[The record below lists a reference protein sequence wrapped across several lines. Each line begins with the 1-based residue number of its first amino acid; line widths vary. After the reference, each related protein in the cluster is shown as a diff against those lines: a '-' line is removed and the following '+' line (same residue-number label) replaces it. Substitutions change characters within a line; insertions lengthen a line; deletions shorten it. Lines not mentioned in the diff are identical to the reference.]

1 MAERVASLYAEIGAK
16 TDGLKAGLAQAKSGL
31 AGFAANAKQTLA
43 GAGEAWAQLATP
55 INQTIQIL
63 GQVGAAAQQAYA
75 FVSEG
80 TQLARTEQQFGALAG
95 SIGSTSDALLGE
107 LKTATRGTI
116 SDFKLMES
124 ATSIMSL
131 GLADTSE
138 ETVRL
143 ASLVG
148 KLGWDMNQVTLTLA
162 NQSTMRL
169 DSLGLSVEDVTGRI
183 DALKEAGYS
192 ADQAFKFAILEAG
205 EEKVKLLGDAA
216 ETTAGKLAIMEAN
229 AANFGDSFKKA
240 FSEEL
245 IANVNSFAGGVFE
258 AEESASSFGET
269 LGKIVT
275 NVSFLGFL
283 RFAKGEIADLG
294 NESKNAEGKIS
305 GMGGVIRDL
314 PKDLQAA
321 ERSTEDLADVAK
333 VYRADVIAASDAT
346 DGWAASL
353 NTTTTYT
360 DQAIRAIHQLSA
372 EIYQE
377 TSPAYAELQD
387 RITQTNAEYDMNA
400 QVVRAANLANSQYV
414 ETVATATGYIA
425 QSAEAMAAY
434 NAATGDYVTQALDAE
449 SNTISFGDSLYASAD
464 AAGANAAALV
474 GIKLALGEITPA
486 QAEYL
491 LQQAAMTAK
500 ATEFGQAIAAG
511 TMTIE
516 EAVTG
521 LQNFATGLEESDVN
535 INTATGSVYLFN
547 DSITASSAST
557 ENLLDKM
564 GMITDVNATVT
575 VDTGD
580 AEARVTNLYNK
591 LREIGDPAM
600 PSGGGGSSG
609 GGSAGGGGGG
619 YQGPGDEGGGNIPQ
633 YASGGDFV
641 VPAGFPM
648 GGPGMPIG
656 VHSGERVQVT
666 PAGQSSG
673 NNITMNLY
681 VTATDGGATVS
692 REFNYMKGLLGV

>member
-1 MAERVASLYAEIGAK
+1 MTERVASLYAEIGAK

-80 TQLARTEQQFGALAG
+80 TQLARTEEQFGALSK
-95 SIGSTSDALLGE
+95 SIGTTSDALLGE
-107 LKTATRGTI
+107 LKTATNGTI

-216 ETTAGKLAIMEAN
+216 ETAAGKLKILEAN
-229 AANFGDSFKKA
+229 TANYKDNLQSTFSQQLITYVNDFSGGLFETADGASEAGKSIGELAADA
-240 FSEEL
+240 
-245 IANVNSFAGGVFE
+245 IA
-258 AEESASSFGET
+258 
-269 LGKIVT
+269 LGLKIRTAADVVEDLT
-275 NVSFLGFL
+275 GATGKLSGAL
-283 RFAKGEIADLG
+283 RQ
-294 NESKNAEGKIS
+294 SKNAVQEERAA
-305 GMGGVIRDL
+305 VIASLTAYDDRREAIESNAAVTED
-314 PKDLQAA
+314 AIFA
-321 ERSTEDLADVAK
+321 ERQF
-333 VYRADVIAASDAT
+333 
-346 DGWAASL
+346 
-353 NTTTTYT
+353 
-360 DQAIRAIHQLSA
+360 DQQLRTINRAIVAYGGSLEA
-372 EIYQE
+372 
-377 TSPAYAELQD
+377 TSEPLDELYYN
-387 RITQTNAEYDMNA
+387 THEAT
-400 QVVRAANLANSQYV
+400 
-414 ETVATATGYIA
+414 TATRELGETIPTVTGYVA

-434 NAATGDYVTQALDAE
+434 AASTGEYFMA
-449 SNTISFGDSLYASAD
+449 ASEGELSIDTMNQRFIEQIA
-464 AAGANAAALV
+464 AAGGSAQEIGAAAL
-474 GIKLALGEITPA
+474 ALGTMSEAQVEAALKAAELEIRIA
-486 QAEYL
+486 GVRQAYL
-491 LQQAAMTAK
+491 DGRLSAEDLTGAIQQQIEIVNGMTTSIGAADGSVRLIGDSMMS
-500 ATEFGQAIAAG
+500 AAG
-511 TMTIE
+511 DTQT
-516 EAVTG
+516 
-521 LQNFATGLEESDVN
+521 
-535 INTATGSVYLFN
+535 
-547 DSITASSAST
+547 
-557 ENLLDKM
+557 LLDKF
-564 GMITDVNATVT
+564 GLFPDEISTTVN

-580 AEARVTNLYNK
+580 AESRVTNLYNK
-591 LREIGDPAM
+591 LKELGDPAM

-619 YQGPGDEGGGNIPQ
+619 YQGPGDIGEAGQSSGTGYGGGGNIPHN
-633 YASGGDFV
+633 AGGTDF
-641 VPAGFPM
+641 FP
-648 GGPGMPIG
+648 GGRTW
-656 VHSGERVQVT
+656 VGERGPEIVT
-666 PAGQSSG
+666 LPRGSQITSAEQSKNMMGG

-681 VTATDGGATVS
+681 VTATDGGAAVS